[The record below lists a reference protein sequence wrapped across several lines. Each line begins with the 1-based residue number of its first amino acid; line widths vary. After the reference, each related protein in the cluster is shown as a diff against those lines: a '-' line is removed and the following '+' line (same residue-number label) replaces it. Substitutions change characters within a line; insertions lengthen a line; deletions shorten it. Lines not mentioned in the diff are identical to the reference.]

1 MALWAGSGWAAVQIN
16 IRQIDGSGLQ
26 LSGLQVR
33 LGQAPGSKAALR
45 VQLQIAELSIAALG
59 WKKVRIQVDGL
70 LSRDQAGRWIFDAPV
85 RVHGAPGGAFATLTR
100 LACRIDADSA
110 EITLTRQHTRI
121 VAKLPLDEPLHV
133 LWRLQSVPVR
143 WLQGVL
149 ASALSQPKVTAGT
162 VSGMVAMDSDARR
175 LRLSG
180 RARLRA
186 LTLSASAGKVATEKL
201 SLAGDFRIVRDAAA
215 THFNFEGSLRGGQIL
230 AGSFYAKLPT
240 ADTVLRLQG
249 TQYPGGKLNLAH
261 FEYRDSGALVVQG
274 SLALNAQQQL
284 RTLQVQR
291 VEANLGVVLQR
302 YASGWLAQLGLS
314 GLQAAGL
321 VSGHLR
327 WSAGR
332 LQDFTVDLKNIDL
345 ADARNRFAV
354 AGLHGGL
361 RWAKHLAT
369 PPTTLGWKAASV
381 YRLPLGASKLQLA
394 SRSGWLIL
402 EQPTSIPLLGG
413 RFGISRLQWRPDAGE
428 GTHME
433 ASLNFRNIDLATLA
447 GALGWPAFRGQ
458 LGGAVP
464 ELLWRGDQIVLN
476 GGLSANLFDGFVDV
490 THLQLAH
497 PFGDAP
503 ELGANLLLRGVRLG
517 PMTSVFDFGEIR
529 GRLDGTVKGLRL
541 VAWKPLAFNAE
552 LHTVG
557 GGRISQRAVKNL
569 TKIGG
574 GGLAGGLQATILKL
588 FSSFSYRRIGISCK
602 LVGSVCTMGG
612 ISPADGGGYTIV
624 QGSGLPYIHIVGH
637 QRRVDWPTLVRR
649 LRAATRGQ
657 SPIIR

>member
-16 IRQIDGSGLQ
+16 IRQVDGLGLKLSGLQ
-26 LSGLQVR
+26 LRLAQV
-33 LGQAPGSKAALR
+33 AGSTAALR
-45 VQLQIAELSIAALG
+45 VRLHIAELSIPVLG
-59 WKKVRIQVDGL
+59 WHRVRIQVDGL
-70 LSRDQAGRWIFDAPV
+70 LSRDRAGRWIFNAPM
-85 RVHGAPGGAFATLTR
+85 RVQGAPGKAFATLTR

-110 EITLTRQHTRI
+110 EITITRKHTKI
-121 VAKLPLDEPLHV
+121 VATLPLDRPLHV
-133 LWRLQSVPVR
+133 SWRLQAVPVS

-149 ASALSQPKVTAGT
+149 ASALAQPKVTAGT
-162 VSGMVAMDSDARR
+162 VSAMVAMDSDAQR

-186 LTLSASAGKVATEKL
+186 LTLNAAAGKVASEKL
-201 SLAGDFRIVRDAAA
+201 SLVGDFRIVRDAAA
-215 THFNFEGSLRGGQIL
+215 THFNFEGSLHGGQLL

-240 ADTVLRLQG
+240 TDTIVRLQG
-249 TQYPGGKLNLAH
+249 TRYPGGRLHLAH
-261 FEYRDSGALVVQG
+261 FEYQDSGAFVVQG
-274 SLALNAQQQL
+274 SLVLNDQQQL
-284 RTLQVQR
+284 RSLRVQR
-291 VEANLGVVLQR
+291 MEANLGVVLQR
-302 YASGWLAQLGLS
+302 YASGWLAQFGLS

-332 LQDFTVDLKNIDL
+332 LQDFAVELKNIDL

-354 AGLHGGL
+354 AGLNGGL
-361 RWAKHLAT
+361 RWTKRLST
-369 PPTTLGWKAASV
+369 QPTTLSWKAASV

-402 EQPTSIPLLGG
+402 KHPASIPLLGG
-413 RFGISRLQWRPDAGE
+413 RFGISRLQWRPDAGK
-428 GTHME
+428 GTHLE
-433 ASLNFRNIDLATLA
+433 VSLNFRDIDLATLA
-447 GALGWPAFRGQ
+447 GALGWPAFRGK

-464 ELLWRGDQIVLN
+464 ELLWRGDQIILN
-476 GGLSANLFDGFVDV
+476 GGLAAKLFGGFVDV

-497 PFGDAP
+497 PFGDTP
-503 ELGANLLLRGVRLG
+503 ELGADLTLRDIRLG

-552 LHTVG
+552 LYTVG

-574 GGLAGGLQATILKL
+574 GSLAGGLQASILKL
-588 FSSFSYRRIGISCK
+588 FSSFSYQRIGISCK

-612 ISPADGGGYTIV
+612 ISPVDGGGYTIV

-637 QRRVDWPTLVRR
+637 QKRVDWPTLVRR
-649 LRAATRGQ
+649 LRAATSGQ